1 MNFIYK
7 LMSIDRWR
15 VPKGPGTH
23 VLMDG
28 GILFVPPEETRDFYR
43 EYIEA
48 VNLGTKLYVVEQ
60 KTERFKF
67 FVDLDYKAP
76 EKLKEA
82 DLIQFCSIIH
92 NAISERSRCVIARAR
107 PRAIADGLIKSG
119 VHIHWPDLIVTR
131 TQALN
136 LRSKIVLS
144 LTNDFPFDWDKV
156 IDASVYGGSG
166 LRMLWSHKKPTGDPY
181 VPWCELD
188 GSEFH
193 KAPDADTLSL
203 FAIRTDEQVS
213 EHETLE
219 NTGPLEEFIHKYL
232 EGQSHAKVKKVQ
244 RHEHDGWY
252 VQTDSKFCER
262 IHKDHKSNHVWF
274 HISSRRISQRCFDEE
289 CSEFKGQEHIL
300 PPSIVEQLTD
310 VAVVGSPS
318 TCFLVDIFPN
328 GTSSSVQ
335 KVRTHG
341 SSILGSGSRELEKV
355 SREPPRVRT
364 VGFNPTG

>member
-1 MNFIYK
+1 M
-7 LMSIDRWR
+7 IDRWR

-28 GILFVPPEETRDFYR
+28 GILYVPPDETPDFYR
-43 EYIEA
+43 EYISA
-48 VNLGTKLYVVEQ
+48 VNLGTKLFVVEQ

-67 FVDLDYKAP
+67 FVDLDYKSQD
-76 EKLKEA
+76 KLKDE
-82 DLIQFCSIIH
+82 DLLQFCSVIH
-92 NAISERSRCVIARAR
+92 EALDGFSRSRCFIARAR
-107 PRAIADGLIKSG
+107 PRSVADGLIKSG

-144 LTNDFPFDWDKV
+144 LTQDFAFDWDKV

-181 VPWCELD
+181 VPWRNLD
-188 GSEFH
+188 GTREFP
-193 KAPDADTLSL
+193 KVPDESTLAL
-203 FAIRTDEQVS
+203 FAVRTEEAASQR
-213 EHETLE
+213 ETLE
-219 NTGPLEEFIHKYL
+219 NIEPLEEYIQRYL
-232 EGQSHAKVKKVQ
+232 EGQTRAKVKKVQ

-262 IHKDHKSNHVWF
+262 IHKEHKSNHVWF
-274 HISSRRISQRCFDEE
+274 HIGARRISQRCFDEE

-300 PPSIVEQLTD
+300 PPSIVEQLKD
-310 VAVVGSPS
+310 VDVVGSPS
-318 TCFLVDIFPN
+318 TCFLLDIFPN
-328 GTSSSVQ
+328 GIESQVQ

-341 SSILGSGSRELEKV
+341 SSVLGARPDELEQV
-355 SREPPRVRT
+355 SGKSPRVRT
-364 VGFNPTG
+364 IGFNPVG

>member
-1 MNFIYK
+1 
-7 LMSIDRWR
+7 MSIDRWR

-28 GILFVPPEETRDFYR
+28 GILFVPPEETHEFYR
-43 EYIEA
+43 EYIGA

-60 KTERFKF
+60 KTEHFKF
-67 FVDLDYKAP
+67 FVDLDYKSP
-76 EKLKEA
+76 EKLKDE

-92 NAISERSRCVIARAR
+92 ESLGTSSACLIARAR
-107 PRAIADGLIKSG
+107 PRAIADGLVKSG
-119 VHIHWPDLIVTR
+119 VHIHWPDLTVTR

-136 LRSKIVLS
+136 LRSKIILS
-144 LTNDFPFDWDKV
+144 LANDFAFDWDKV

-181 VPWCELD
+181 VPWKSLD
-188 GSEFH
+188 GKQEFQ
-193 KAPDADTLSL
+193 KTPDADTLAL
-203 FAIRTDEQVS
+203 FAIRTEEQTR
-213 EHETLE
+213 EGEILE
-219 NTGPLEEFIHKYL
+219 NSAPLEEFIQKYL

-262 IHKDHKSNHVWF
+262 IHKEHKSNHVWF
-274 HISSRRISQRCFDEE
+274 HIGARRISQRCFDEE
-289 CSEFKGQEHIL
+289 CSEFRGQEHIL
-300 PPSIVEQLTD
+300 PPSIVEQLKD

-318 TCFLVDIFPN
+318 TCFLMDIFPN

-341 SSILGSGSRELEKV
+341 SSILGSGSRELEQIF
-355 SREPPRVRT
+355 RESPRVRT
-364 VGFNPTG
+364 VGFNPS